1 MPDIRHLMSGVCDQT
16 SHDRCLLADVL
27 WQVSVIRHL
36 MSGVFYQT
44 SDDRCLLSDVWYQ
57 KSDVRCLLSDVSYQ
71 TSDGRCLLSDVWWQ
85 VSDIRRLMSDVRF
98 LLSDIW
104 YQTSGVRCLLL
115 DVWCQ
120 TSDDRCLISG
130 VCYQTSYVR
139 CLISDIWCQ
148 TSVVRRLIS
157 GVWYQVSVIGCLISD
172 VWWQMSDIRRLIS
185 GVWYQA
191 SLRSGIN
198 CVHCDNHFFI
208 FISFPQ
214 FIYDLFQILLT
225 KNIVILINAKKPMM
239 AFFTLLTVNVCSC
252 VPWNASIRWM
262 TPPLA
267 DSKIILPSELN
278 FTPVHSMLGSF
289 WMWKVENGPCENRW
303 KKKNLKALRHERYSW
318 LSLRRTPLGPA
329 LVVCHR
335 EMSVL
340 QKVK

>member
-1 MPDIRHLMSGVCDQT
+1 MS
-16 SHDRCLLADVL
+16 
-27 WQVSVIRHL
+27 
-36 MSGVFYQT
+36 Y
-44 SDDRCLLSDVWYQ
+44 DRCLLSDIWCQ
-57 KSDVRCLLSDVSYQ
+57 VSFIRHLMTGVCYQ
-71 TSDGRCLLSDVWWQ
+71 TSDIRNLMSGVCYQMSHIRHLMAGVCYQMCDDRCLISDVWCQ
-85 VSDIRRLMSDVRF
+85 MSDVRF

-148 TSVVRRLIS
+148 TSDFRCLVS
-157 GVWYQVSVIGCLISD
+157 DVWCQVSVIGRLISD

-225 KNIVILINAKKPMM
+225 KNIIILINAKKPMM

-303 KKKNLKALRHERYSW
+303 KKKKKALRHERYSW

-329 LVVCHR
+329 LVVCDR

-340 QKVK
+340 

>member
-1 MPDIRHLMSGVCDQT
+1 MTGVC
-16 SHDRCLLADVL
+16 
-27 WQVSVIRHL
+27 
-36 MSGVFYQT
+36 YQT
-44 SDDRCLLSDVWYQ
+44 
-57 KSDVRCLLSDVSYQ
+57 SDVRCLLSDI
-71 TSDGRCLLSDVWWQ
+71 WWQ
-85 VSDIRRLMSDVRF
+85 VSVIRRLISEIWCQVSVIRCLISDIWWQVSVIRCVMTGVWYQTSDVRF

-104 YQTSGVRCLLL
+104 YQISGVRCLLL

-148 TSVVRRLIS
+148 TSDFRCLIS
-157 GVWYQVSVIGCLISD
+157 DVWCQVSVIRRLISD

-208 FISFPQ
+208 FISFLQ
-214 FIYDLFQILLT
+214 FIYDLFQISLT
-225 KNIVILINAKKPMM
+225 KNIIILITAKKPMM

-289 WMWKVENGPCENRW
+289 WIWKVENGPCENRW
-303 KKKNLKALRHERYSW
+303 KKEKALRHERYSW

-329 LVVCHR
+329 LVVRHR

-340 QKVK
+340 

>member
-1 MPDIRHLMSGVCDQT
+1 MTGVCYQTSDVRCLLSDIWWQVSVIRRLISEIWCQVSVIRCVISDIWWQVSVIRCVMTGVWYQTSDVRCQVFVIRHLISDIWC
-16 SHDRCLLADVL
+16 
-27 WQVSVIRHL
+27 QVSVIRHL
-36 MSGVFYQT
+36 M
-44 SDDRCLLSDVWYQ
+44 
-57 KSDVRCLLSDVSYQ
+57 
-71 TSDGRCLLSDVWWQ
+71 SDVWWQ
-85 VSDIRRLMSDVRF
+85 VSDIRCLLSDILCQVSDFRHLMSDV
-98 LLSDIW
+98 
-104 YQTSGVRCLLL
+104 C
-115 DVWCQ
+115 CQ
-120 TSDDRCLISG
+120 TSDF
-130 VCYQTSYVR
+130 R
-139 CLISDIWCQ
+139 CLISDVWC
-148 TSVVRRLIS
+148 
-157 GVWYQVSVIGCLISD
+157 QVSVIGRLISD

-225 KNIVILINAKKPMM
+225 KNIIILINAKKPMM

-289 WMWKVENGPCENRW
+289 WIWKVENGPCENRW
-303 KKKNLKALRHERYSW
+303 KKKKALRHERYSW

-329 LVVCHR
+329 LVVRHR

-340 QKVK
+340 

>member
-1 MPDIRHLMSGVCDQT
+1 MTGVC
-16 SHDRCLLADVL
+16 
-27 WQVSVIRHL
+27 
-36 MSGVFYQT
+36 YQT
-44 SDDRCLLSDVWYQ
+44 
-57 KSDVRCLLSDVSYQ
+57 SDVRCLLSDI
-71 TSDGRCLLSDVWWQ
+71 WWQ
-85 VSDIRRLMSDVRF
+85 VSVIRRLSEIWCQVSVIRCLISDIWWQVSVIRCVMTGAWYQTSDVRF

-225 KNIVILINAKKPMM
+225 KNIIILINAKKPMM

>member
-1 MPDIRHLMSGVCDQT
+1 MTGVC
-16 SHDRCLLADVL
+16 
-27 WQVSVIRHL
+27 
-36 MSGVFYQT
+36 YQT
-44 SDDRCLLSDVWYQ
+44 
-57 KSDVRCLLSDVSYQ
+57 SDVRCLLSDIWWQVSVIRRLISEIWCQVSVIRCLISDIWWQVSVIRCVMTGVWYQ
-71 TSDGRCLLSDVWWQ
+71 TSD
-85 VSDIRRLMSDVRF
+85 IRF

-130 VCYQTSYVR
+130 FCYQTSYVR
-139 CLISDIWCQ
+139 CLILDIWCQ
-148 TSVVRRLIS
+148 TSVVSHLIS
-157 GVWYQVSVIGCLISD
+157 GVWCQVSVIGCLISD

-198 CVHCDNHFFI
+198 CVRCDNHFFI

-214 FIYDLFQILLT
+214 FICDLFQILLT
-225 KNIVILINAKKPMM
+225 KNIIRLINAKKPMM

-303 KKKNLKALRHERYSW
+303 KKNTAFRHERYGR
-318 LSLRRTPLGPA
+318 LSLRRTPLWPA
-329 LVVCHR
+329 LAVRHR

-340 QKVK
+340 

>member
-1 MPDIRHLMSGVCDQT
+1 MS
-16 SHDRCLLADVL
+16 
-27 WQVSVIRHL
+27 
-36 MSGVFYQT
+36 Y
-44 SDDRCLLSDVWYQ
+44 DRCLLSDIWCQ
-57 KSDVRCLLSDVSYQ
+57 VSFIRHLMTGVCYQ
-71 TSDGRCLLSDVWWQ
+71 TSDIRNLMSGVCYQMCDDRCLISDVWCQ
-85 VSDIRRLMSDVRF
+85 MSDVRF

-120 TSDDRCLISG
+120 MSDDRCLISG
-130 VCYQTSYVR
+130 VCYQTSDVR
-139 CLISDIWCQ
+139 FL
-148 TSVVRRLIS
+148 L
-157 GVWYQVSVIGCLISD
+157 SD
-172 VWWQMSDIRRLIS
+172 VWFQMSDDRCLIS

-191 SLRSGIN
+191 SLCSGIN

-225 KNIVILINAKKPMM
+225 KNITILINAKKPMM

-303 KKKNLKALRHERYSW
+303 KKKKESA
-318 LSLRRTPLGPA
+318 
-329 LVVCHR
+329 
-335 EMSVL
+335 
-340 QKVK
+340 

>member
-1 MPDIRHLMSGVCDQT
+1 MPDIRRLMSDVCDQT

-85 VSDIRRLMSDVRF
+85 VPDIRRLMSDV
-98 LLSDIW
+98 
-104 YQTSGVRCLLL
+104 
-115 DVWCQ
+115 WCQ
-120 TSDDRCLISG
+120 VFVIRH
-130 VCYQTSYVR
+130 
-139 CLISDIWCQ
+139 LISDIWCQ
-148 TSVVRRLIS
+148 
-157 GVWYQVSVIGCLISD
+157 VSVIRRLMSD
-172 VWWQMSDIRRLIS
+172 VWWQVSGIRCLLSDVLCQGSDFRHLMSDVWFQVSDIRRLMSGFCYRTSDIRRLIS

-191 SLRSGIN
+191 SLCSGIN

-225 KNIVILINAKKPMM
+225 KNIIILINAKKPMM

-303 KKKNLKALRHERYSW
+303 KKKKKALRHERYSW
-318 LSLRRTPLGPA
+318 LSLRRTPLGPV
-329 LVVCHR
+329 LVVRHR

-340 QKVK
+340 

>member
-1 MPDIRHLMSGVCDQT
+1 MPDIRHLMPGVCDQT

-85 VSDIRRLMSDVRF
+85 VPDIRRLMSDVWSQVFVIRH
-98 LLSDIW
+98 
-104 YQTSGVRCLLL
+104 
-115 DVWCQ
+115 
-120 TSDDRCLISG
+120 
-130 VCYQTSYVR
+130 
-139 CLISDIWCQ
+139 LISDIWCQ
-148 TSVVRRLIS
+148 VSVIRHLMSDVWWQVSDIRCLLSDVLCQVSDFRHLMSDVCCQTSDFRCLIS
-157 GVWYQVSVIGCLISD
+157 DVWCQVSVIGRLISD

-208 FISFPQ
+208 FILFPQ

-225 KNIVILINAKKPMM
+225 KNIIILINAKKPMM

-289 WMWKVENGPCENRW
+289 WMWKVENGPYENRW
-303 KKKNLKALRHERYSW
+303 KKKKKALRHERYSW

-329 LVVCHR
+329 LGCL
-335 EMSVL
+335 S
-340 QKVK
+340 

>member
-1 MPDIRHLMSGVCDQT
+1 
-16 SHDRCLLADVL
+16 
-27 WQVSVIRHL
+27 

-44 SDDRCLLSDVWYQ
+44 SDDRWLLSDVWYQ
-57 KSDVRCLLSDVSYQ
+57 KMSGVCYQMSHIRHLMAGVCYQMFDDRCLISDVSCQ
-71 TSDGRCLLSDVWWQ
+71 
-85 VSDIRRLMSDVRF
+85 MSDVRF

-148 TSVVRRLIS
+148 TSDFRCLIS
-157 GVWYQVSVIGCLISD
+157 DVWCQVSVIGRLISD

-214 FIYDLFQILLT
+214 FIYDLFQISLT
-225 KNIVILINAKKPMM
+225 KNIIILINAKKPMM

-303 KKKNLKALRHERYSW
+303 KKKKKALRHERYSW

-340 QKVK
+340 